1 MSDSKPG
8 DGKPGIEP
16 EQVEAFDPARIAH
29 LATNRGVIVRRSLLA
44 TAMGAVIPV
53 PVMDEYVS
61 GRVRA
66 GLLMR
71 LAEQRKV
78 DLPQSAAELMADP
91 KESSSVRHA
100 TLTAM
105 TLVALRLAWRKFFA
119 LLAAGRGAE
128 EMASTFQFATLFDHY
143 CAKIHVGSGI
153 DRKRA
158 YDLRVVIH
166 DTVERTEKAA
176 LVAVFRD
183 GGRVLG
189 RSLLEAPRWLTTRLG
204 TLAQRWVST
213 RGNPEATFDPTADL
227 APEGETQWLDRASE
241 TVEARLGSLG
251 TDYLGVLIGDFERRW
266 AALAEK
272 LQSEA
277 AAKAAAAETPPGA
290 APPPGPRSGS
300 N

>member
-1 MSDSKPG
+1 MSENDRPPG
-8 DGKPGIEP
+8 PGIEP
-16 EQVEAFDPARIAH
+16 EKVEAQDAGRFAY
-29 LATNRGVIVRRSLLA
+29 LAVNRPVIVRRALLS
-44 TAMGAVIPV
+44 TALGGVIPV

-78 DLPQSAAELMADP
+78 DLPQSAAELLADP
-91 KESSSVRHA
+91 PEASTVRHA

-105 TLVALRLAWRKFFA
+105 TLIALRLAWRKFFA

-158 YDLRVVIH
+158 FELRAVILA
-166 DTVERTEKAA
+166 TVERTEKAT

-189 RSLLEAPRWLTTRLG
+189 RSLLEAPRWITTRLG

-213 RGNPEATFDPTADL
+213 RGNAEATFDPAADL
-227 APEGETQWLDRASE
+227 APEGETQWLDRASKA
-241 TVEARLGSLG
+241 VEDRLGG
-251 TDYLGVLIGDFERRW
+251 VGQDYLGILIDDFERRW
-266 AALAEK
+266 AASVS
-272 LQSEA
+272 QA
-277 AAKAAAAETPPGA
+277 AGA
-290 APPPGPRSGS
+290 GQPPPPNPSQG

>member
-1 MSDSKPG
+1 MSEANRPSG
-8 DGKPGIEP
+8 VGIEP
-16 EQVEAFDPARIAH
+16 EQVAAEDPERLVH
-29 LATNRGVIVRRSLLA
+29 LTVNRSVIVRRALLA
-44 TAMGAVIPV
+44 TALGGVIPL

-61 GRVRA
+61 SRVRA

-78 DLPQSAAELMADP
+78 DLPQSAAELLADP
-91 KESSSVRHA
+91 KESSTMRHM
-100 TLTAM
+100 TITAM
-105 TLVALRLAWRKFFA
+105 TLIALRLAWRKFFA
-119 LLAAGRGAE
+119 VLAAGRGAE

-158 YDLRVVIH
+158 FELRAVIH
-166 DTVERTEKAA
+166 DTVERTEKAT

-189 RSLLEAPRWLTTRLG
+189 RSLLEAPRWISTRLG

-213 RGNPEATFDPTADL
+213 RGNAEATFDPAADL
-227 APEGETQWLDRASE
+227 AAATEGETQWLDRAAKA
-241 TVEARLGSLG
+241 VEDRLGG
-251 TDYLGVLIGDFERRW
+251 VGGDYLGILISDFERRW
-266 AALAEK
+266 ADATT
-272 LQSEA
+272 
-277 AAKAAAAETPPGA
+277 KAANTQAGTPGG
-290 APPPGPRSGS
+290 PPPRPPSQT

>member
-1 MSDSKPG
+1 MSAG
-8 DGKPGIEP
+8 DGTRGEGIEA
-16 EQVEAFDPARIAH
+16 EKIEARDPQRFTH
-29 LATNRGVIVRRSLLA
+29 LGANRSVIVRRSLMA
-44 TAMGAVIPV
+44 TALGAVIPV
-53 PVMDEYVS
+53 PVMDEYVA

-78 DLPQSAAELMADP
+78 DLPQSSAELLADP
-91 KESSSVRHA
+91 KESSTIRHA

-143 CAKIHVGSGI
+143 CAKLHVGGAI

-158 YDLRVVIH
+158 YDLRGAIH
-166 DTVERTEKAA
+166 DTVERTEKAT
-176 LVAVFRD
+176 LVSVFRD

-204 TLAQRWVST
+204 TLAQRWVSS
-213 RGNPEATFDPTADL
+213 RGNPEATFDPAADL
-227 APEGETQWLDRASE
+227 GQEGDGETQWLDRAAQA
-241 TVEARLGSLG
+241 VESRLGG
-251 TDYLGVLIGDFERRW
+251 VGHDYLGALIDDFEGRW
-266 AALAEK
+266 QAVCTAN
-272 LQSEA
+272 
-277 AAKAAAAETPPGA
+277 AAAEK
-290 APPPGPRSGS
+290 APAPGPGS

>member
-1 MSDSKPG
+1 MSESNRP
-8 DGKPGIEP
+8 PLGIVP
-16 EQVEAFDPARIAH
+16 EQVATDDAERLAH
-29 LATNRGVIVRRSLLA
+29 LAINRPVIVRRALLA
-44 TAMGAVIPV
+44 TALGGVIPV

-61 GRVRA
+61 SRVRA

-78 DLPQSAAELMADP
+78 DLPQSAAELLADP
-91 KESSSVRHA
+91 KESSTVRHM
-100 TLTAM
+100 TITAM
-105 TLVALRLAWRKFFA
+105 TLIALRLAWRKFFA
-119 LLAAGRGAE
+119 VLAAGRGAE

-158 YDLRVVIH
+158 FELRAVIH
-166 DTVERTEKAA
+166 DTVERTEKAT

-189 RSLLEAPRWLTTRLG
+189 RSLLEAPRWISNRLG

-213 RGNPEATFDPTADL
+213 RGNAEATFDPAADL
-227 APEGETQWLDRASE
+227 GAEGETQWLDRAAKA
-241 TVEARLGSLG
+241 VEDRLGGVGS
-251 TDYLGVLIGDFERRW
+251 DYLGILISDFEQRW
-266 AALAEK
+266 TA
-272 LQSEA
+272 SV
-277 AAKAAAAETPPGA
+277 AKAASTASTTPPT
-290 APPPGPRSGS
+290 PPSQG